1 MFLEEVSVC
10 LALFVVWILFF
21 WIGTYG

>member
-10 LALFVVWILFF
+10 LALFVVWIFF
-21 WIGTYG
+21 WARTDG